1 MSGQAVHGAAAG
13 NAAAAGAPDYA
24 PPAALA
30 GIQRRALVV
39 GAAALAL
46 AAIGGVLDPT
56 QFFRSY
62 LVAFV
67 YVLGVPLGCFGI
79 AMLHHLSSGAWG
91 LMIRR
96 ILEAATRTL
105 PWAALF
111 FLPLL
116 VGVGKIYP
124 WADPAR
130 VAADP
135 LLKHQAPYLNVPFFA
150 VRALIYFAVWAGL
163 ALVIDRLSRREDA
176 TGDPAQ
182 SRRMRLISAPGL
194 ALFCLCGTFASID
207 WLMSLDSHWSST
219 IYGFYVVGGQVVS
232 ALAFVILVALFLA
245 MRPPMAGVF
254 RPVHFHDYGKLLLA
268 FVVLWA
274 YFAVS
279 QLIIMYQGNIAEEVV
294 WYRGRLLGGWRFV
307 TLLLFALHFGLPFLL
322 LLSRDLKRNVSR
334 LSLVA
339 VLLLGMRWVD
349 VYWLAAP
356 AFAPDHPRVHW
367 LDIVLPVALGG
378 IWLGLFA
385 RELSKRPLLPAR
397 APGLAEALGH
407 D

>member
-1 MSGQAVHGAAAG
+1 MNGAAVHGAAAG
-13 NAAAAGAPDYA
+13 GAGDFT
-24 PPAALA
+24 PPGEALA
-30 GIQRRALVV
+30 GIERRAFAIGAFALV
-39 GAAALAL
+39 L
-46 AAIGGVLDPT
+46 AAIGGVLNPP

-67 YVLGVPLGCFGI
+67 FCLGVPLGCFGI
-79 AMLHHLSSGAWG
+79 AMLHHVSSGAWG

-96 ILEAATRTL
+96 ILEAAARTL
-105 PWAALF
+105 PWTALF

-116 VGVGKIYP
+116 LGVGKLYP

-135 LLKHQAPYLNVPFFA
+135 LLKHQAPYLNVQFFA
-150 VRALIYFAVWAGL
+150 IRAVIYFAIWMGL
-163 ALVIDRLSRREDA
+163 AYFLDGMSRREDV
-176 TGDPAQ
+176 TRDPGMA
-182 SRRMRLISAPGL
+182 RRMRLVSAPGL

-232 ALAFVILVALFLA
+232 ALSFVILVALFLA
-245 MRPPMAGVF
+245 MRRPMSGVF

-279 QLIIMYQGNIAEEVV
+279 QLIIMYQGNIAEEVT
-294 WYRGRLLGGWRFV
+294 WYRGRLLGGWLPV
-307 TLLLFALHFGLPFLL
+307 TVLLFALHFALPFLL
-322 LLSRDLKRNVSR
+322 LLSRDLKRNVRR
-334 LSLVA
+334 LSIVA
-339 VLLLGMRWVD
+339 GLLLAMRWLD

-356 AFAPDHPRVHW
+356 AFSPDHPHMHW
-367 LDIVLPVALGG
+367 LDLVLPVALGG
-378 IWLGLFA
+378 VWVALFA
-385 RELSKRPLLPAR
+385 RQLRKRPLLPVG

-407 D
+407 E